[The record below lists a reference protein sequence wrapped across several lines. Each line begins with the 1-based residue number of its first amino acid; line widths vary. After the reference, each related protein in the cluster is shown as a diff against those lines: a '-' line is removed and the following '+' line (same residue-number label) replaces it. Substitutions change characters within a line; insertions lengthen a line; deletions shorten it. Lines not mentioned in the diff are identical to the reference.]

1 MEVTELNARI
11 RDVSGKGYA
20 RRLRTEGLMPAVF
33 YGPGTETLL
42 LKINTAELIA
52 LRKKEENAFI
62 KLIIDDGAHKTEK
75 LSILKE
81 LQVEPLSRRFVHA
94 DFYEISMDHPMTFD
108 ISIHLSGKP
117 KGVIDGGDLYHLKRD
132 LSISCLPAMRPEAI
146 TMDVSGLEIGGAVK
160 VKDIA
165 PMEGV
170 TILDHEDVVIATV
183 SAMKVAIQPTAETV
197 AEEEVPS
204 ETSETEG
211 K

>member
-11 RDVSGKGYA
+11 RDVSGKGFA
-20 RRLRTEGLMPAVF
+20 RRLRSEGLIPAVF
-33 YGPGTETLL
+33 YGPGTATLL
-42 LKINTAELIA
+42 LKVSASELTA

-75 LSILKE
+75 LSLLKE
-81 LQVEPLSRRFVHA
+81 LQVEPLSRRLVHA
-94 DFYEISMDHPMTFD
+94 DFYEISMENQMTFD

-117 KGVIDGGDLYHLKRD
+117 QGVTDGGDLHHLKRE

-146 TMDVSGLEIGGAVK
+146 TLDVSGLGIGDNLK
-160 VKDIA
+160 VQDIA

-183 SAMKVAIQPTAETV
+183 SAVKVASPSPTEAVPEEAAAET
-197 AEEEVPS
+197 EP
-204 ETSETEG
+204 